1 MKKRAIILVPGFS
14 KRVKYAARE
23 QLVEALDHHTDGYQL
38 TISGSAAA
46 DANEMVNIKVKSR
59 RDHYESDID
68 VYEAYWGD
76 LIPDWSLESPWQRF
90 KRGLT
95 LILYWATGGLFHA
108 ILDRREIPSRTI
120 GGLLAFAFVLMLW
133 YMTVINVLALAI
145 LGEDNTVPEWLKTA
159 LNWNPSEYAQS
170 LEAVELAQAASDKA
184 KAAAQEAAAA
194 LSAADDAGRE
204 AAQALADAT
213 SAASAEAA
221 KTLEEAQDAVVP
233 PEGLA
238 WVGHYLVAFFAS
250 IKDWSIYIFLVG
262 LLGLGRLEGAANIPS
277 FLRVYLRDDPIGEDK
292 IGVRA
297 HTRRRVI
304 DVLNKVYDEAS
315 GYDEVHV
322 VAHSLGGVIAVD
334 ALAECGRDLKR
345 TTLHTWGA
353 MLGLLSQQDEIIE
366 MEISKVYASEVKMN
380 NWLDFVFKADLL
392 GSPRPQ
398 PRVFEN
404 GQLEQDA
411 NGKLTKRLHDPI
423 FPPTSSPPMPKRHFW
438 DTTVHASYYRCEA
451 VMLALV
457 GPEDALPQAK
467 PVPATG

>member
-23 QLVEALDHHTDGYQL
+23 QLIEALDHHTDGYQL
-38 TISGSAAA
+38 TVSGSAAA
-46 DANEMVNIKVKSR
+46 DANEMVNIKVTSR
-59 RDHYESDID
+59 SDTYEADID

-95 LILYWATGGLFHA
+95 LILYWATGGLIHA
-108 ILDRREIPSRTI
+108 VLDRRQMPSRTI
-120 GGLLAFAFVLMLW
+120 FGLIGFAFMLLLW
-133 YMTVINVLALAI
+133 YLTVINVLALAI
-145 LGEDNTVPEWLKTA
+145 LGQDNTVPEWLQTA
-159 LNWNPSEYAQS
+159 LNWAPSEYAQAR
-170 LEAVELAQAASDKA
+170 LALTGAETALAEAGDTATAAMKEAVSD
-184 KAAAQEAAAA
+184 AAA
-194 LSAADDAGRE
+194 
-204 AAQALADAT
+204 
-213 SAASAEAA
+213 
-221 KTLEEAQDAVVP
+221 TLETF
-233 PEGLA
+233 G
-238 WVGHYLVAFFAS
+238 FFAPIGHAILS
-250 IKDWSIYIFLVG
+250 FFAGLKDYSIYIFVIG
-262 LLGLGRLEGAANIPS
+262 LFGLGRLEGAANISS
-277 FLRVYLRDDPIGEDK
+277 FLRVYLRDDAIGENK

-304 DVLNKVYDEAS
+304 DVLNKVYDPQRA
-315 GYDEVHV
+315 YDEVHV

-366 MEISKVYASEVKMN
+366 MEIAKVYQSDVKMN
-380 NWLDFVFKADLL
+380 NWLDFVFTADLL

-404 GQLEQDA
+404 GQLERNAD
-411 NGKLTKRLHDPI
+411 GKLTKRLHDQI

-438 DTTVHASYYRCEA
+438 DTTVHASYYRCET

-457 GPEDALPQAK
+457 GPEEALPQ
-467 PVPATG
+467 PVPSTG